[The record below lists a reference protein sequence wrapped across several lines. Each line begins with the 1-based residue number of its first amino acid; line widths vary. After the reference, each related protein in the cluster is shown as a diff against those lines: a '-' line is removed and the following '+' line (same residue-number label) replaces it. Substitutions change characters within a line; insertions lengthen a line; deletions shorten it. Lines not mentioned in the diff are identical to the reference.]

1 MKKYQVGLLFLF
13 LIIIIILTIIFL
25 IKRYNI
31 DLFSNKYTRTS
42 VKKET
47 DLLKNHTFVKTSEGS
62 VHYVTIRDLVVSA
75 STPGKD
81 SYFKIDLSIV
91 AADSYT
97 ADLLYNRKDSTTAIV
112 RNVITSFSVSDV
124 KSAKGKE
131 YLKTKIKNELSRIY
145 PDANIKDVYFENFVY
160 N

>member
-1 MKKYQVGLLFLF
+1 MNKYQVGLLFLF
-13 LIIIIILTIIFL
+13 LILIIIFTIVFL

-31 DLFSNKYTRTS
+31 DLFSNKYLGTSAKEETNLLKKHTFERTS
-42 VKKET
+42 A
-47 DLLKNHTFVKTSEGS
+47 GS

-81 SYFKIDLSIV
+81 SYFKIDLTIV
-91 AADSYT
+91 AADSHT
-97 ADLLYNRKDSTTAIV
+97 ADILFNRKDSTVAII

-131 YLKTKIKNELSRIY
+131 HLKNKIKNELARNYASV
-145 PDANIKDVYFENFVY
+145 NIKDVYFENFVY

>member
-1 MKKYQVGLLFLF
+1 MNKYQVGLLFLF
-13 LIIIIILTIIFL
+13 LILIIIFTIVFL

-42 VKKET
+42 IKKET
-47 DLLKNHTFVKTSEGS
+47 NLLKKHTFEKTSEGS

-91 AADSYT
+91 AADAHT
-97 ADLLYNRKDSTTAIV
+97 ADLLYNKKDSTTAIV
-112 RNVITSFSVSDV
+112 RNVISSFSVSDV

-131 YLKTKIKNELSRIY
+131 YLKTKIKNELAHIY
-145 PDANIKDVYFENFVY
+145 PNANIKDVYFENFVY